1 MRKELRNER
10 ALFRF
15 TLWET
20 EHEGRAIFALL
31 ADLAPLALAAAA
43 RGLPPSRHD
52 TSMPVVM
59 TGSPGN
65 GLGGAAGASF
75 GSGLSGLTRSPP
87 KLFTPELEVWQK
99 RATEDASLSK
109 ERKKTYDE

>member
-1 MRKELRNER
+1 
-10 ALFRF
+10 
-15 TLWET
+15 
-20 EHEGRAIFALL
+20 
-31 ADLAPLALAAAA
+31 
-43 RGLPPSRHD
+43 
-52 TSMPVVM
+52 MPVVM